1 MDGFDGVDFGVFL
14 DLGELVGVARVLALT
29 PYVLEVADDVFV
41 VAVLENEV
49 DDFMVADEVLD
60 LDDVGVVFQFH

>member
-1 MDGFDGVDFGVFL
+1 VDGFDGVDFGVFL